1 MADVK
6 RPKLSEKAQM
16 EAVEEIESL
25 QKEIMAEYEVYMTKM
40 DSLKGSTSASAM
52 KKIPLALKKV
62 PTLYK
67 DCITGNELLSDILS
81 KTDIEALE
89 FLESIT
95 SKDGTLTMNFKPG
108 NKLFKNTALTLKL
121 GVSTSGIQWCPNM
134 SPSEKNK
141 AEGKTDTSE
150 DAHCSIFE
158 LFEGL
163 DVDDSSQAVFLI
175 LTAIALDPVSVYLG
189 KEPAIW

>member
-89 FLESIT
+89 FLECMY
-95 SKDGTLTMNFKPG
+95 LVVLR
-108 NKLFKNTALTLKL
+108 LFFTK
-121 GVSTSGIQWCPNM
+121 
-134 SPSEKNK
+134 
-141 AEGKTDTSE
+141 
-150 DAHCSIFE
+150 
-158 LFEGL
+158 
-163 DVDDSSQAVFLI
+163 
-175 LTAIALDPVSVYLG
+175 
-189 KEPAIW
+189 